1 MYRKISKAIEDYLK
15 TDDGRILCVTG
26 ARQVGKTHIIK
37 ELAPRYYKNYI
48 ELNMVDDKNGPKLF
62 QDVNTLD
69 SFYLKVSSI
78 AGDKM
83 DSYDNTII
91 FIDEIQEYEQL
102 LTLLK
107 PLNIDHKYRIICS
120 GSELGM
126 ALKKTTSIPIGS
138 LTEIRMYPMDFEEFL
153 LANSVGSSVIDYM
166 RNSYLS
172 LQPIDSSLHDKIM
185 ELFKQYLL
193 IGGMPQAVKEY
204 LVSKNISKVRSIHN
218 DIIKYYSEGASKYD
232 KAQKLKIKR
241 IYEMITS
248 TIDSKVRRLKY
259 SQIDNIKGAR
269 YTGYIDEFDY
279 LISSGI
285 ALETKA
291 ISEPRYPLIQ
301 SSEKNLIKL
310 YMNDIGLLTA
320 KLYKNNITA
329 VLNDMSNV
337 NLGAVYETVTA
348 QELKCHGHDLYYYDN
363 KKNGEVDYLI
373 EDNDNLSVLPIE
385 IKSGRDYTNYR
396 ALPKIIS
403 NQNYPIQKGYVFNN
417 TREVIV
423 KDKIIHLPIYYIMF
437 L

>member
-1 MYRKISKAIEDYLK
+1 M
-15 TDDGRILCVTG
+15 
-26 ARQVGKTHIIK
+26 
-37 ELAPRYYKNYI
+37 
-48 ELNMVDDKNGPKLF
+48 
-62 QDVNTLD
+62 
-69 SFYLKVSSI
+69 
-78 AGDKM
+78 
-83 DSYDNTII
+83 
-91 FIDEIQEYEQL
+91 
-102 LTLLK
+102 K
-107 PLNIDHKYRIICS
+107 PLNLDHKYRIICS

-126 ALKKTTSIPIGS
+126 ALKQTTSIPIGS

-166 RNSYLS
+166 RKSYLS
-172 LQPIDSSLHDKIM
+172 LQPIDPSLHDKIM

-204 LVSKNISKVRSIHN
+204 LVSKNIFKVRSIQN
-218 DIIKYYSEGASKYD
+218 DIIKYYSEDASKYD

-291 ISEPRYPLIQ
+291 ISEPKYPLIQ

-320 KLYKNNITA
+320 KFYKNNITA

-337 NLGAVYETVTA
+337 NLGAVYETVAA

-385 IKSGRDYTNYR
+385 IKSGRDYSPYR

-417 TREVIV
+417 TREVII